1 MRGCP
6 GPTSARTGRDVLT
19 NSAWPKRLLD
29 ALCGE
34 GVSLLPYL
42 PDGALTPVIKLAEA
56 APDVTPV
63 PLTREE
69 EGVGISVGANL
80 AGRRSALL
88 MQVSG
93 LGNSLNAIGSLAM
106 AQRIPLLMI
115 ISERGGLGETVST
128 QVPFGAAA
136 GRVLDAVGVSRFP
149 LEREQDVDR
158 VVSGAVELAFVSRVT
173 VAVMLTPALLAE
185 VSE

>member
-1 MRGCP
+1 M
-6 GPTSARTGRDVLT
+6 
-19 NSAWPKRLLD
+19 WPKRTLD
-29 ALCGE
+29 TLCGE
-34 GVSLLPYL
+34 GVELLPYL
-42 PDGALTPVIKLAEA
+42 PDGALTPLIELSQAKPEM
-56 APDVTPV
+56 TPV

-80 AGRRSALL
+80 TGRRSALL

-106 AQRIPLLMI
+106 AQRVPLLMI

-136 GRVLDAVGVSRFP
+136 RRVLDAVGINAYP
-149 LEREQDVDR
+149 LEREADVSH
-158 VVSGAVELAFVSRVT
+158 VVAGAVRLAFVSRVP

-185 VSE
+185 APA